1 MNNTSKPL
9 VICVNIQP
17 HPRYITSQIFDD
29 LENDDA
35 ALLSR
40 LVNLANSTDPL
51 PTIIDNVIRIVKPY
65 VRTSNDDC
73 LYGILISFV
82 VQTRNEI
89 ELVSNSLDIKILGK
103 PIELVGIIQD
113 EIQFKIPLE

>member
-1 MNNTSKPL
+1 MNNTSKSL

-29 LENDDA
+29 LENGDV
-35 ALLSR
+35 ALLAR

-51 PTIIDNVIRIVKPY
+51 PTIIDNVIRVVKPY

-82 VQTRNEI
+82 VQIRNEI
-89 ELVSNSLDIKILGK
+89 ELVSSSLDTKLLGK
-103 PIELVGIIQD
+103 KVEPVGIIHD